1 MKFWNML
8 GTVSRYV
15 LAAVSCI
22 SLAQFLLLLNVGT
35 ENAGRL
41 AGQSLGRGVIT
52 GLVAAVWFY
61 RARKIHLPAS
71 ANVQTQ
77 VQVTPPPSSQAQPV
91 APPRDSVSATVPVS
105 APITTRS
112 GSSFWNEKPE
122 FIALTVV
129 AVVAIILAA
138 LTMGRSWQ
146 SSALITGTSQPR
158 FIHVQGAPA
167 WKMFDN
173 KTGQD
178 CNTQTITY
186 DSVDLIKGEMRLKV
200 HRDFYEIEKKA
211 SLTYPFDN
219 TLDTRVDKVTDELV
233 DVALQDMFPSLRVEK
248 QKDYPDYK
256 EFYDRYGAVIANP
269 DKPPVYHYNGM
280 PYCSELSKK
289 WL

>member
-1 MKFWNML
+1 
-8 GTVSRYV
+8 

-22 SLAQFLLLLNVGT
+22 SIAQFLLLLNVGT

-41 AGQSLGRGVIT
+41 AGQSLARGVIS

-61 RARKIHLPAS
+61 RARKVRPPAR
-71 ANVQTQ
+71 ANTPTQ
-77 VQVTPPPSSQAQPV
+77 VQVDPPLESQGQPA

-129 AVVAIILAA
+129 AVVAIIIAA

-158 FIHVQGAPA
+158 FVHVQGAPA

-173 KTGQD
+173 KTGQE
-178 CNTQTITY
+178 CNTGAITY
-186 DSVDLIKGEMRLKV
+186 DSVDLIKREMHTAV
-200 HRDFYEIEKKA
+200 YTDQI
-211 SLTYPFDN
+211 
-219 TLDTRVDKVTDELV
+219 DELKKKCET
-233 DVALQDMFPSLRVEK
+233 DPN
-248 QKDYPDYK
+248 
-256 EFYDRYGAVIANP
+256 FYCFSTV
-269 DKPPVYHYNGM
+269 
-280 PYCSELSKK
+280 
-289 WL
+289 

>member
-1 MKFWNML
+1 
-8 GTVSRYV
+8 VD
-15 LAAVSCI
+15 I
-22 SLAQFLLLLNVGT
+22 
-35 ENAGRL
+35 
-41 AGQSLGRGVIT
+41 
-52 GLVAAVWFY
+52 
-61 RARKIHLPAS
+61 
-71 ANVQTQ
+71 QTQ
-77 VQVTPPPSSQAQPV
+77 AQLPLFEKSQAQTTP
-91 APPRDSVSATVPVS
+91 PPRDSVSATSPTSVPVADHS
-105 APITTRS
+105 S
-112 GSSFWNEKPE
+112 SSFWEKNVINL
-122 FIALTVV
+122 FL
-129 AVVAIILAA
+129 VVAIVIA
-138 LTMGRSWQ
+138 LSMVAWARGMFQQPWTLS
-146 SSALITGTSQPR
+146 TGTSQPR

-289 WL
+289 WW